1 MLFWE
6 IQLIGQITMKW
17 EDFSRIWTGKA
28 MIFEPTENFL
38 ENKKYQRNYKML
50 WSLIYKNKKYLIGL
64 SLISAVI
71 SAISILTSR
80 FYSYLVDNVIPDNN
94 LKLLWQLLL
103 LTIGIYLF
111 TIVMNWIKLKINIKF
126 NRGLDKELIINIYN
140 RITNLPMSFFA
151 SRTSGDLSTRFS
163 DGDSLRSIITNFS
176 LDFIIDFVY
185 AIVALITIIVN
196 HSWQL
201 AVLAL
206 LMEELVIIFQ
216 QFFKTKMIEQS
227 KASMKASSD
236 VYSFANATFTASET
250 IKNYNSEK
258 LIEESMSKRY
268 KNYQDISY
276 KNQMFGQAQGNVIST
291 ITQVSNLFMLSVL
304 GLLVMQGTISVG
316 KLMYLYTL
324 VSYLY
329 GPIDYLTTIQDEIYE
344 TNAVL
349 ERLDDVFRTSTEE
362 EKNVDKQNLT
372 GKIEKIELKNVT
384 FQYGLREPTL
394 RDISFCVNKGE
405 SIGVIGESGCGKTT
419 LIKLIMDFFEV
430 NDGQILVNDR
440 DITELT
446 TSSIRQKIAYVSQ
459 NDFWFQDTI
468 FNNLTIGNRNATAED
483 VERVLETVKMT
494 NYIEKRQYGLNTMLE
509 EGATNLSS
517 GEKQRFS
524 IAKALITNP
533 DVLVL
538 DESTSNLDASTE
550 EFIVNSL
557 AHEKDKIKIVIA
569 HRLNTL
575 AKCDKV
581 IAIKDGYIVESG
593 TPKELLDKKGM
604 FYELWNIQ
612 NQALKMV

>member
-372 GKIEKIELKNVT
+372 GKIEKIEFKNVT